1 MVSLNH
7 RREVT
12 TLEVKMVVPRW
23 KYKEFR
29 RRLPEVDGFFAMI
42 RTYNKIWKQTTR
54 IYAIY
59 FDLDDSTKE
68 AYEFLCKM
76 PS

>member
-1 MVSLNH
+1 M
-7 RREVT
+7 
-12 TLEVKMVVPRW
+12 EVKMMVPRW

-29 RRLPEVDGFFAMI
+29 RKFPNIDGFFSVF
-42 RTYNKIWKQTTR
+42 RVYNKIWKQTTR
-54 IYAIY
+54 IYIIY

>member
-1 MVSLNH
+1 
-7 RREVT
+7 
-12 TLEVKMVVPRW
+12 MVVPRW